1 MVIQQVVTQKD
12 MAVEKKDISNS
23 GGNADASGGDVTGNI
38 TVGNKRDV
46 YSALEMNAERSSWSR
61 VFGFATVI
69 ALLISGTVTFLI
81 LFGLTALEPNDRIVR
96 AALIV
101 NTILAVILV
110 ILIWVEAKK
119 LVDSRRN
126 GRAAARLHIRIVGLF
141 ALVAAVPAILVAIV
155 ASVTLDLGLDRW
167 FEQRTRMIVDSSI
180 SVAKAYVD
188 ESARV
193 HVNSTISMA
202 NDLDNGRRVYSLDR
216 SNFEEGMAAQTR
228 GRGMLS
234 ASLIRSDGSIIIQ
247 TKRTKEL
254 TGLPAVP
261 VDSLEKAKKGELVFI
276 PRGNSNIVGAVLKM
290 REIPDA
296 FLYTIRQLRNDVLES
311 LVLME
316 QNTNEYDKLANN
328 RVPVQLTFAVLYLGV
343 VLMVLLCAIYMGISV
358 ADRFVRP
365 IRKLITAADEVSS
378 GNLDVAVSTI
388 HTEGDFK
395 KLSDTFNIMISD
407 LKKQRSELVAAK
419 DNIDRRARFTQ
430 AVLSGVSGSVIGV
443 DQNGIVQIAN
453 RTAQN
458 IFGDSVSAGEDFKS
472 VHEKLWEV
480 LQSAKLS
487 GKNEF
492 REEVAININGQSRNL
507 NVQVTQETR
516 PARDHSFVITIDD
529 ITDLVAAQRST
540 AWSDVARRIAHE
552 IKNPLTPI
560 QLSAERIRKR
570 YSKYITEDKEVFDQ
584 CTDTIIR
591 QVGDIGRM
599 VDEFS
604 SFARMPKP
612 VMAKG
617 DVSSTVQDA
626 MFTQRVANPNIEF
639 VLDVGKKGHI
649 VLFDQRLISQACI
662 NIIKNAVEAVQSAEE
677 AGADRK
683 WKISVNVYSD
693 NSNINI
699 DIIDNGIGLPEENRQ
714 QLLEPYTTT
723 RAKGT
728 GLGLAIVRKILEDHG
743 GSIVLMD
750 SPELASGGAGAMM
763 RLILPKAEK
772 QNVQEINQ
780 LGINT

>member
-1 MVIQQVVTQKD
+1 MTTQQVTTQQD
-12 MAVEKKDISNS
+12 MTIDHILN
-23 GGNADASGGDVTGNI
+23 DAKTSESITGI
-38 TVGNKRDV
+38 TPKLQTEN
-46 YSALEMNAERSSWSR
+46 NSWSR
-61 VFGFATVI
+61 IFGFATVF

-96 AALIV
+96 AALVV
-101 NTILAVILV
+101 NTLLAVILFL
-110 ILIWVEAKK
+110 LIWFEVHK
-119 LVDSRRN
+119 LIKSRRK

-141 ALVAAVPAILVAIV
+141 ALVAAIPAILVAII

-167 FEQRTRMIVDSSI
+167 FELRTRKIVDSSI

-216 SNFEEGMAAQTR
+216 TNFKKGMAAQTK

-234 ASLIRSDGSIIIQ
+234 ASLVREDGSIIIQ
-247 TKRTKEL
+247 TKL
-254 TGLPAVP
+254 TDGTTDLPP
-261 VDSLEKAKKGELVFI
+261 IPKDSLENAIKGELVFI
-276 PRGNSNIVGAVLKM
+276 PRGNSNLVGAVLKM
-290 REIPDA
+290 REIPNA
-296 FLYTIRQLRNDVLES
+296 FLYTIRPLRNDVLQS

-316 QNTNEYDKLANN
+316 LNTNEYEKLANN
-328 RVPVQLTFAVLYLGV
+328 RIPVQLTFAVLYLAV
-343 VLMVLLCAIYMGISV
+343 ALMVLLCAIYMGISV
-358 ADRFVRP
+358 ADRFVKP
-365 IRKLITAADEVSS
+365 IRRLITAADEVSS
-378 GNLDVAVSTI
+378 GNLDVAVATK

-395 KLSDTFNIMISD
+395 KLSDTFNVMISD
-407 LKKQRSELVAAK
+407 LKEQRTELVEAK

-430 AVLSGVSGSVIGV
+430 AVLSGVSASVIGV
-443 DQNGIVQIAN
+443 DQNGVVQIAN
-453 RTAQN
+453 RAAQN
-458 IFGDSVSAGEDFKS
+458 IFGDSVNSNKNFEK
-472 VHEKLWEV
+472 VHEQLWDV
-480 LQSAKLS
+480 FQSAKSS
-487 GKNEF
+487 GKSEHH
-492 REEVAININGQSRNL
+492 EQITLNINGQSRNL

-516 PARDHSFVITIDD
+516 LARNHSFVITIDD

-570 YSKYITEDKEVFDQ
+570 YSKYITQDKEIFDQ

-612 VMAKG
+612 VMAIG
-617 DVSSTVQDA
+617 DVSTTVQEA
-626 MFTQRVANPNIEF
+626 MFTQRVANPSISF
-639 VLDVGKKGHI
+639 TLDVGEKGHNI
-649 VLFDQRLISQACI
+649 LFDPRLLSQACI
-662 NIIKNAVEAVQSAEE
+662 NVIKNAVEAIESARES
-677 AGADRK
+677 GADKKGR
-683 WKISVNVYSD
+683 IAVNIYQKD
-693 NSNINI
+693 NNILI
-699 DIIDNGIGLPEENRQ
+699 DVIDNGIGLPKENRQ

-743 GSIVLMD
+743 GAIELMD
-750 SPELASGGAGAMM
+750 APEVAMNGTGALM
-763 RLILPKAEK
+763 RLKLPKAEK
-772 QNVQEINQ
+772 KEKTQITNV
-780 LGINT
+780 GTDT